1 MLEQLEHQQKLTLNQ
16 WKIAAAATLGDMLDF
31 FDFLLIGFVLA
42 FIVKG
47 WNLTYGESGL
57 ILLSSGIGAPIGSL
71 FWGWMAD
78 KIGRRTVFIATILNV
93 ALATGAMALTPDRG
107 WVYLVICRFF
117 VGIGTTGLY
126 SVDITLMQEFL
137 PAKKRGWLTGLTT
150 TMLPAGFL
158 LGAILGRYATPYI
171 GWRGLVLC
179 GLVPALLALLIRIW
193 VPETPHWLLRKGRL
207 AEARKSLA
215 WVLQID
221 EKDVVLPSA
230 LPAIEQTRWLE
241 LFKYPRSLVAGCL
254 TGLTQTGGVGL
265 ALWLVTL
272 LVMVLKVTPPVA
284 SGLVVWVSIS
294 AILGR
299 FFCSW
304 ISDAWGRRAGG
315 VFSCLTAALFMA
327 LAGILHNAFIA
338 GVSLFYVMIL
348 LQSFFGSGNYSI
360 VGPYMGELWPAR
372 LRGSGMGLVYGVGN
386 LGKFIGPLGLALI
399 AGSNN
404 FVKPAATLD
413 ALVPGFLYF
422 ASWYVLGAVAFWFIG
437 FETSGRTIDD
447 IDRELSGQVRGAAQ
461 PAGHIAGN

>member
-1 MLEQLEHQQKLTLNQ
+1 MLEQLERQESLTLNQ
-16 WKIAAAATLGDMLDF
+16 WKIALAATLGDMLDF

-42 FIVKG
+42 FIVRG
-47 WNLTYGESGL
+47 WHLTYGESGL
-57 ILLSSGIGAPIGSL
+57 ILLSSGIGAPLGSL
-71 FWGWMAD
+71 FWGWAAD

-107 WVYLVICRFF
+107 WLFLVICRFF
-117 VGIGTTGLY
+117 VGVGTTGLY

-158 LGAILGRYATPYI
+158 LGALLGRYATPII

-179 GLVPALLALLIRIW
+179 GLVPAALTLMIRVW
-193 VPETPHWLLRKGRL
+193 VPESPHWLMRKGRV

-215 WVLQID
+215 WVLQR
-221 EKDVVLPSA
+221 DVEDIE
-230 LPAIEQTRWLE
+230 LPAVAPAVEHTRWLE
-241 LFKYPRSLVAGCL
+241 LFKYPRSLIAGCL

-272 LVMVLKVTPPVA
+272 LVMVLKVTPAEA
-284 SGLVVWVSIS
+284 SGLVIWISIS

-304 ISDAWGRRAGG
+304 LSDALGRRGG
-315 VFSCLTAALFMA
+315 GILSCLLAAVAMA
-327 LAGILHNAFIA
+327 LAGILHDVTI
-338 GVSLFYVMIL
+338 GVVSMFYVML
-348 LQSFFGSGNYSI
+348 LIQSFFGSGNYSI
-360 VGPYMGELWPAR
+360 VGPYMGEIWPAR

-404 FVKPAATLD
+404 FVKPAATLS

-422 ASWYVLGAVAFWFIG
+422 ASWYVLGAVAFWLIA
-437 FETSGRTIDD
+437 FETSGRTIEE
-447 IDRELSGQVRGAAQ
+447 IDSTLSAPAGSAGTVRAAQ
-461 PAGHIAGN
+461 

>member
-1 MLEQLEHQQKLTLNQ
+1 MLEQLERQESLTLNQ
-16 WKIAAAATLGDMLDF
+16 WKIALAATLGDMLDF

-42 FIVKG
+42 FIVRG
-47 WNLTYGESGL
+47 WHLTYGESGL
-57 ILLSSGIGAPIGSL
+57 ILLASGIGAPLGSL
-71 FWGWMAD
+71 FWGWAAD

-93 ALATGAMALTPDRG
+93 SLATGAMALTPDRG
-107 WVYLVICRFF
+107 WLYLVICRFF
-117 VGIGTTGLY
+117 VGVGTTGLY

-158 LGAILGRYATPYI
+158 LGALLGRYATPTI

-179 GLVPALLALLIRIW
+179 GLVPAALTLMIRIW
-193 VPETPHWLLRKGRL
+193 VPESPHWLMRKGRV

-215 WVLQID
+215 WVLQRNIED
-221 EKDVVLPSA
+221 IELPTVA
-230 LPAIEQTRWLE
+230 PAIEQTRWLE
-241 LFKYPRSLVAGCL
+241 LFRYPRSLIAGCL

-272 LVMVLKVTPPVA
+272 LVMVLKVTPAEA
-284 SGLVVWVSIS
+284 SGLVVWISIA

-304 ISDAWGRRAGG
+304 ISDALGRRGG
-315 VFSCLTAALFMA
+315 GILSCLLAAIAMA
-327 LAGILHNAFIA
+327 LAGILHDVTIGA
-338 GVSLFYVMIL
+338 VSMFYLML
-348 LQSFFGSGNYSI
+348 LIQSFFGSGNYSI
-360 VGPYMGELWPAR
+360 VGPYMGEIWPAR

-404 FVKPAATLD
+404 FVKPAATLS

-422 ASWYVLGAVAFWFIG
+422 ASWYVLGAVAFWLIA
-437 FETSGRTIDD
+437 FETSGRTIEE
-447 IDRELSGQVRGAAQ
+447 IDSTLSAPAGSAGTVRAAQ
-461 PAGHIAGN
+461 

>member
-1 MLEQLEHQQKLTLNQ
+1 MLEQLEYQQKLTLNQ

-107 WVYLVICRFF
+107 WIYLVICRFF

-158 LGAILGRYATPYI
+158 LGAILGRFATPYI

-179 GLVPALLALLIRIW
+179 GLVPALLALLIRLW

-221 EKDVVLPSA
+221 EKDVVLPAA

-272 LVMVLKVTPPVA
+272 LVMVLKVTPAVA

-327 LAGILHNAFIA
+327 LAGILHNAFLG

-372 LRGSGMGLVYGVGN
+372 LRGSGMGFVYGVGN
-386 LGKFIGPLGLALI
+386 LGKFIGPAGLAVI
-399 AGSNN
+399 AGSSN
-404 FVKPAATLD
+404 FVKPQATLA
-413 ALVPGFLYF
+413 ALVPGFNYF
-422 ASWYVLGAVAFWFIG
+422 AFWYLLGAFAFWFIG
-437 FETSGRTIDD
+437 FETSRRSIEEID
-447 IDRELSGQVRGAAQ
+447 ETLTAAASSSRKA
-461 PAGHIAGN
+461 PAV